1 MPDQSGPTAPPAS
14 ANAESTFELLGRART
29 GDEAALNTLIGRYLP
44 ALRRWAHGRLPGRAR
59 GIAETEDLVQESVTR
74 AFSRL
79 GEFEHR
85 GSGALFAYLRQ
96 AVLNQLRDEIRR
108 ADRRPRAESLD
119 SQAIDPSPS
128 PLDAAIGSE
137 AAARYDAALGRLR
150 PDEREAVVGR
160 LELGCTYEELAQ
172 ALGKPSAD
180 AARMAVTRALVRLAE
195 EMGHGG

>member
-14 ANAESTFELLGRART
+14 SDAESTFELLGRART

-79 GEFEHR
+79 EEFEHR

-96 AVLNQLRDEIRR
+96 AVLNRLRDEIRR
-108 ADRRPRAESLD
+108 ADRRPLAESLD

-150 PDEREAVVGR
+150 SDEREAVVGR
-160 LELGCTYEELAQ
+160 LELGCSYEELAQ